1 MLRSITFLLYATIDI
16 WNVWWGLHANQTHT
30 WELAHTNLL
39 VLNLFDYHEIISNWM
54 PNSICQ
60 VQIKSNFGLAWFCE
74 LNVKKN
80 CSLCM
85 ACLRAC
91 LYKHTWVYPLVANHV
106 LRHWTTTK
114 KKERKKG
121 MNKCHGERRGK
132 RVPNVSFICVLIDV
146 DVKWIIVQLFPAT
159 RFFVYFG
166 VTKKQTK
173 LINTTLSVKV
183 YKSCVLLQIVVVNI
197 GLKAEILKHHHE
209 PPRK

>member
-114 KKERKKG
+114 KKKERKEWINA
-121 MNKCHGERRGK
+121 MANEEENVYQMFHLYAYWLMLMWSESLYNFFRRLD
-132 RVPNVSFICVLIDV
+132 SLFILV
-146 DVKWIIVQLFPAT
+146 
-159 RFFVYFG
+159 
-166 VTKKQTK
+166 
-173 LINTTLSVKV
+173 
-183 YKSCVLLQIVVVNI
+183 
-197 GLKAEILKHHHE
+197 
-209 PPRK
+209 